1 MSGNRS
7 AQEAGDGGREGP
19 RHRARPAGPCH
30 GPRGA
35 FYIWDLNA
43 LRPRKKKKKTRAV
56 SGPNINTATST
67 RLASVERA
75 GQVPYGLG
83 GTRVSRTTALRS
95 LPHLVP
101 SRPTCRNFMEK
112 TKSVSIRPPWLLK
125 QPPDPPAA
133 PRCPPVRPSSC
144 CNAPRPAPQRAS
156 LHHVAL

>member
-30 GPRGA
+30 GPREA

-43 LRPRKKKKKTRAV
+43 LRPRKKKKKPRAV

-125 QPPDPPAA
+125 QPPNPPAA
-133 PRCPPVRPSSC
+133 PRCPPVR
-144 CNAPRPAPQRAS
+144 APAATPPPPAPQRAS

>member
-1 MSGNRS
+1 MLY
-7 AQEAGDGGREGP
+7 GRV
-19 RHRARPAGPCH
+19 
-30 GPRGA
+30 
-35 FYIWDLNA
+35 
-43 LRPRKKKKKTRAV
+43 KKKKKPRAV

-125 QPPDPPAA
+125 QPPRPASRTSL
-133 PRCPPVRPSSC
+133 PSRPSSC
-144 CNAPRPAPQRAS
+144 CNAPRPPKGFTPSRRSLSTRHSLLSSEMAPCCQ
-156 LHHVAL
+156 LHSTQTPRPSILRLCEGF

>member
-1 MSGNRS
+1 MLY
-7 AQEAGDGGREGP
+7 GRV
-19 RHRARPAGPCH
+19 
-30 GPRGA
+30 
-35 FYIWDLNA
+35 
-43 LRPRKKKKKTRAV
+43 KKKKTRAV
-56 SGPNINTATST
+56 SGPNINTAMST

-133 PRCPPVRPSSC
+133 PRCPPVR
-144 CNAPRPAPQRAS
+144 APAATPPAPPPKGLHSITS
-156 LHHVAL
+156 LFEYTSLTPLVRNGSLLPTPLDTDPAA